1 MFQNKEREQAI
12 LGSIIIEEKL
22 LFNLDI
28 EKEDFYNINNE
39 TIFSTIVEMNK
50 QTKKIDFITLKAE
63 LENKKE
69 LQKI

>member
-1 MFQNKEREQAI
+1 MFQNKEREQAV
-12 LGSIIIEEKL
+12 LGSIIIDEKL

-39 TIFSTIVEMNK
+39 TIFSTIIEMNK
-50 QTKKIDFITLKAE
+50 RIKKIDFITLKTE